1 MLSDQYY
8 RITFDCHNI
17 HHHYIIIIIIIIL
30 LYLQASKED
39 EAEAAGEADAR
50 ANNGTRRSI
59 LLRDI

>member
-8 RITFDCHNI
+8 CITFDCHNI
-17 HHHYIIIIIIIIL
+17 HHHYIIIIIIIL